1 MRSGAKF
8 AYFTLFRI
16 VPHTRMCYLDKIQ
29 LFLIVYQ
36 LFTVGGVKIICTNDN
51 KSVILHPENNVY
63 KTD

>member
-1 MRSGAKF
+1 MRDGAKF

-16 VPHTRMCYLDKIQ
+16 IPHIRMCYLDKIQ
-29 LFLIVYQ
+29 LFLIECQVFVFGN
-36 LFTVGGVKIICTNDN
+36 LKNTCANGN

>member
-8 AYFTLFRI
+8 VDFTLFRTI
-16 VPHTRMCYLDKIQ
+16 PYTHMRYLDKIQ
-29 LFLIVYQ
+29 LFLIECQVFMFSS
-36 LFTVGGVKIICTNDN
+36 LKNACANDN

>member
-16 VPHTRMCYLDKIQ
+16 IPHTRMCYLDKIQ
-29 LFLIVYQ
+29 LFLIECQV
-36 LFTVGGVKIICTNDN
+36 FMPGGLKIACANDN
-51 KSVILHPENNVY
+51 KSVILYPKNNVY

>member
-1 MRSGAKF
+1 MRDGAKF

-16 VPHTRMCYLDKIQ
+16 IPHIYMRYLDKIQ
-29 LFLIVYQ
+29 LFIIECQ
-36 LFTVGGVKIICTNDN
+36 MFMSGGLKNTCANGN